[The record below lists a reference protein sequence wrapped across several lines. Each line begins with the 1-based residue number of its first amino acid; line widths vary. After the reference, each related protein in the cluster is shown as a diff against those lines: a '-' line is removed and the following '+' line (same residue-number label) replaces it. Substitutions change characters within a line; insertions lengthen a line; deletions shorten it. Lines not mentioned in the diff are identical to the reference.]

1 MLVKPI
7 YPGRELYVVYLTTV
21 ELKPAEDS
29 SLAATRLNQVV
40 ARHGS
45 VAGPSDSC
53 MIRASHDIMPTN
65 WAIVGGCKS
74 RVDSNNRVL
83 LKAAYM
89 PIPTVRA
96 NTIYCPIKLK
106 IECITET
113 VIQSR
118 VQVLYLYP
126 QVTMPDCAWSLLM
139 RL

>member
-21 ELKPAEDS
+21 ELKPAKDS
-29 SLAATRLNQVV
+29 SLAATRLDQVV
-40 ARHGS
+40 ALRHGS

-53 MIRASHDIMPTN
+53 MVRASHNITPTN
-65 WAIVGGCKS
+65 WVIVGGCKS

-126 QVTMPDCAWSLLM
+126 HGHC
-139 RL
+139 